1 VDFKTNIEQIN
12 QAWLEKRVSLSK
24 EDVAFIA
31 NKSTLR
37 GKMLGFMTAS
47 YYKRSNL
54 IKQSEIFYAYVFKE
68 WTNNV
73 GGHDPQH
80 PTWMLFSPSRTF
92 DEHPEK
98 LKEIAE
104 GLEQL
109 EVDKGS
115 DKNLKK
121 LYNLINEPLSDT
133 SYFEVPEPYNHGEL
147 IYLSIVYVIAALMPR
162 FHLGLNLIMANRSI
176 SKEVLYF
183 PSNYWPVEYAEEYTE
198 SVIKL

>member
-1 VDFKTNIEQIN
+1 MDFKTNIEQIN
-12 QAWLEKRVSLSK
+12 QTWLEKRVSLSK
-24 EDVAFIA
+24 EDIAYIA
-31 NKSTLR
+31 NKDTLR
-37 GKMLGFMTAS
+37 GKMLGFMTAP

-73 GGHDPQH
+73 DGPDPQH

-92 DEHPEK
+92 NEHPEK

-109 EVDKGS
+109 KVDKGS
-115 DKNLKK
+115 SKDLIK

-133 SYFEVPEPYNHGEL
+133 SYFEIPEPYNHGEL
-147 IYLSIVYVIAALMPR
+147 VYLSIVYVIASLMPY
-162 FHLGLNLIMANRSI
+162 FHLGLNLIMANQSV

-183 PSNYWPVEYAEEYTE
+183 PSRYWPTEYAEEYKK